1 MRKQSSNKNTPKGLL
16 IERVCGMLECRSG
29 QFGILFAVIAPVTI
43 VAVGGSV
50 DVAVA
55 ERLRADL
62 QTTLDNATLAATSVT
77 QTATAQ
83 KVISDFVRA
92 EIGDHVQVKVSSQ
105 NTSGKKT
112 VTAQGSFA
120 YQTYFLHLF
129 KLQELQIVAA
139 STASEY
145 VQNVEI
151 SLALDISGSMVAGSP
166 TRRIDALRPAARKF
180 VQDVLNERTKLTTT
194 INLIPYSG
202 QVSLGQ
208 PVFNALTNSPSTGV
222 RKHNQSSCIGD
233 RSTRF
238 SSSIPNFRTAEHIP
252 HFGTNPRPAG
262 FEPWQCP
269 DDSSA
274 ALLFSND
281 EDALEE
287 RIADMKLYDGTGTHI
302 AMRWAIMTLDNRF
315 NSHLRQMKNAGV
327 LDVDTRHLNRPLPYN
342 AGSRKVIVLM
352 TDGEVWHQQ
361 RPTTSDPFRNIE
373 KIIDKTATQRVLREA
388 CTWAK
393 TNRIEVYTIGYEV
406 TSDDAN
412 DLLRDCATSPSHY
425 YAASISN
432 IDIILANIAGA
443 ISGLKLTQ

>member
-1 MRKQSSNKNTPKGLL
+1 MREKQGRPSTIRDRFLR
-16 IERVCGMLECRSG
+16 RVHEIFTCKSG
-29 QFGILFAVIAPVTI
+29 QFGILFAVVAPVTI

-50 DVAVA
+50 DIAMA

-62 QTTLDNATLAATSVT
+62 QTTLDNATLAAASVT
-77 QTATAQ
+77 QTTTAE

-92 EIGDHVQVKVSSQ
+92 EIGDHVQVKVTSQ
-105 NTSGKKT
+105 NTNGRKT
-112 VTAQGSFA
+112 VTAHGSYV

-129 KLQELQIVAA
+129 QMQELPIVAA

-202 QVSLGQ
+202 QMSLGQ
-208 PVFNALTNSPSTGV
+208 PVFNALTGSPATGV
-222 RKHNQSSCIGD
+222 RRHNQSSCIGD

-238 SSSIPNFRTAEHIP
+238 SSAIPNFRTAEHVP

-269 DDSSA
+269 DDGSA

-281 EDALEE
+281 EDALDQ
-287 RIADMKLYDGTGTHI
+287 RIAGMKLYDGTGTHI

-315 NSHLRQMKNAGV
+315 NTHVRQLNSAGV
-327 LDVDTRHLNRPLPYN
+327 LDVETRHLNRPLPYN

-373 KIIDKTATQRVLREA
+373 KIIDKSVTQRVLREA
-388 CTWAK
+388 CAWAK
-393 TNRIEVYTIGYEV
+393 ANRIEVYTIGYEV
-406 TSDDAN
+406 SDDDAN
-412 DLLRDCATSPSHY
+412 DLLRGCATSSSHY